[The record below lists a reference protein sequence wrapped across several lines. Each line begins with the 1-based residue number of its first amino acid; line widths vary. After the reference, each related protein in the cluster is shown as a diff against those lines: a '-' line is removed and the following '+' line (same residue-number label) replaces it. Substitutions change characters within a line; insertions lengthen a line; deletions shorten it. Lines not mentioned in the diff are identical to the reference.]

1 MFGGS
6 DPAVRRGAGAGD
18 CGWGDRVPRR
28 AARPYTTYSLTPP
41 QTEGP
46 TRTIR
51 PPAARDTDEG
61 SVDRDALRRPRV
73 GVGEGP
79 TSCRSIHSAGG
90 RSLCVTPE
98 GGSTCLGT
106 TEPSP
111 LALGPAPENGTGVTC
126 TPVCRLCLKCSSD
139 LHDAGAAIAGLRAH
153 GPTRTR
159 SRKHKQPQP
168 DALLPCAGARTPG
181 PGPQPCGCSEAASV
195 TLEAQSD
202 SLTRLRAASSR
213 VEPRT

>member
-1 MFGGS
+1 M
-6 DPAVRRGAGAGD
+6 
-18 CGWGDRVPRR
+18 PRR

-46 TRTIR
+46 TRTIP

-111 LALGPAPENGTGVTC
+111 SALGPAPENGTGVTC

-159 SRKHKQPQP
+159 
-168 DALLPCAGARTPG
+168 
-181 PGPQPCGCSEAASV
+181 V
-195 TLEAQSD
+195 TEAQAAAA
-202 SLTRLRAASSR
+202 RRPPALRRRQDPRPWAAALRVLRGGQRHLGSSVRQPYASASSIL
-213 VEPRT
+213 PRGAQNVRGTKRCLS